1 MSVIGL
7 QQEMEISMSSMVL
20 VKQTIRRTVR
30 ASVWVAVFLTAILV
44 PGRVGGQTPAGQ
56 PKMLPFPAL
65 VTEPVPA
72 RTRPIRLSEP
82 TPRVWLPLAGE
93 IQVRSF
99 PPRAAPLVRPLPE
112 PLALVWSP
120 PEPMPAR
127 DAIPVGPKARASV
140 TDVNVPPVPPLLTAS
155 ALPASGPSAADTLFA
170 DYIRRSIVYWPE
182 QPTGQELP
190 AIPDPEAE
198 MRQVRLRESLPEA
211 PWLPPGLLQLLR
223 PALPAP
229 PGR

>member
-1 MSVIGL
+1 
-7 QQEMEISMSSMVL
+7 MSSMIL
-20 VKQTIRRTVR
+20 VKQTIRRAVQ
-30 ASVWVAVFLTAILV
+30 ASVWVAVFVTAGLL
-44 PGRVGGQTPAGQ
+44 PGRAGGQGPASP
-56 PKMLPFPAL
+56 PKTMPFPAL

-112 PLALVWSP
+112 PLAVMWCP

-140 TDVNVPPVPPLLTAS
+140 TDVNVAPVPPLLTAS

-198 MRQVRLRESLPEA
+198 IRQVRLREFLPEA
-211 PWLPPGLLQLLR
+211 PWLPPGLVQPLR